1 MLDDLRVRLRDP
13 FKGLGRPSRTST
25 VWISLALLYPLALTW
40 LYFIALAD
48 VPAPWPQLAYGVGK
62 AVQFGPA
69 LWWLARVRPD
79 LVRPRARTT
88 RRDLAVGAA
97 FGTAVALAL
106 FAVYAGRPF
115 DLLGPSGHAAF
126 AAAASDKAGAL
137 GIASPVRFLVL
148 GMFYAL
154 LHSGLEEA
162 YWRGLVFTTVRDR
175 TRARTAVWVSS
186 VAFTLH
192 HIVLVTTLLPGQ
204 LPLALLLAAC
214 VGIGGAAW
222 SVQRSVSRSLLGAWL
237 GHGIVDAA
245 IFAVGGW
252 VLFGGGADGGP
263 AAVGSPTPRP
273 ITWASPYPSA
283 TLGPITPPSPQPS
296 ATPGPSATPSPWPT
310 KTALPTVNASV
321 PLPVAMTLEEA
332 RGEVM
337 SWLDPDHAPRIVSAD
352 YVPAAAVAFERDHV
366 GAFIVNDLYGGWWE
380 DRRLERLP
388 TTLVRV
394 VADAEPLE
402 MRLILRRPGFN
413 APPLDAPRPG
423 QSDERSRIV
432 AWFDAL
438 SGARLALET
447 LDWPSDEV
455 RGQPPAEP
463 TAAITFAVT
472 PIPLTMTPMPQARER
487 VVPTAVPTPLGA
499 PVDADHVPPALRD
512 VLTAYPLLPGSTWTW
527 DSTSWEMRVT
537 WSRWRT
543 TETVTGAW
551 QLDDRRIVV
560 RSFVVP
566 TVTMRTRSIGALAD
580 RIDASF
586 EFWRTVDSDGH
597 VSGQDARGA
606 EFLRTDRSRRL
617 IEDAR
622 FELPIEP
629 IGFAHEGVHDF
640 MGLLSALSTDRIP
653 VTTPAGRFEG
663 CGVIEVTTSAGS
675 GSHRAICPGVG
686 YVETDTWAFH
696 TGYGWQTV
704 SQLVSYDVV
713 LPR

>member
-186 VAFTLH
+186 IAFTLH

-310 KTALPTVNASV
+310 KTALPTVDASV
-321 PLPVAMTLEEA
+321 PLPVAMTLGEA
-332 RGEVM
+332 RAEVL
-337 SWLDPDHAPRIVSAD
+337 SWLDPDHAPRIVSVD
-352 YVPAAAVAFERDHV
+352 YIPGASVATSDYESPPVVYDYF
-366 GAFIVNDLYGGWWE
+366 GGWTEEHW
-380 DRRLERLP
+380 LEAGMP
-388 TTLVRV
+388 STVVRV
-394 VADAEPLE
+394 VGETDVLE
-402 MRLILRRPGFN
+402 SRDLSLGLSLGGG
-413 APPLDAPRPG
+413 A
-423 QSDERSRIV
+423 DERTVEKPEVERSQFL
-432 AWFDAL
+432 ALFDAS
-438 SGARLALET
+438 SGIRLAAMPQHHGGDVWISAL
-447 LDWPSDEV
+447 
-455 RGQPPAEP
+455 AAP
-463 TAAITFAVT
+463 TAALTYTVPAV
-472 PIPLTMTPMPQARER
+472 PLTATPARSPDSPTWT
-487 VVPTAVPTPLGA
+487 PTAVPTPIGS
-499 PVDADHVPPALRD
+499 PVDAGSVPVELHE
-512 VLTAYPLLPGSTWTW
+512 VLSAYPLLPRSTWTW
-527 DSTSWEMRVT
+527 DSTTWEGDVSWTR
-537 WSRWRT
+537 SRI
-543 TETVTGAW
+543 TETVMAAW
-551 QLDDRRIVV
+551 QEDERHVIVRSVVV
-560 RSFVVP
+560 RARVFG
-566 TVTMRTRSIGALAD
+566 TG
-580 RIDASF
+580 RIDA
-586 EFWRTVDSDGH
+586 EGVGVDVWRSVGADGH
-597 VSGQDARGA
+597 VNPYAV
-606 EFLRTDRSRRL
+606 TRR
-617 IEDAR
+617 D
-622 FELPIEP
+622 FEPSND
-629 IGFAHEGVHDF
+629 IGFRELSGPAAARL
-640 MGLLSALSTDRIP
+640 GLPLEALLQPHVATEWSFADEATSEHFA
-653 VTTPAGRFEG
+653 VTTPAGRFDD
-663 CGVIEVTTSAGS
+663 CGKFDVIGGAAFGS
-675 GSHRAICPGVG
+675 VRAICRGVG
-686 YVETDTWAFH
+686 YV
-696 TGYGWQTV
+696 QTNSWHGGV
-704 SQLVSYDVV
+704 HGFQRTVMWLVSYDVV